1 VNILNIAMKE
11 IKSNLRERRTFVF
24 MLAFPLVMM
33 LILGSA
39 LSNAFSSSTPV
50 GDIQLLYKN
59 EATKP
64 ELIQYWQGFSKAI
77 EQHGVKTIPIAA
89 GIDGKKEISDDRYT
103 AYAES
108 SDQGILYYGSSKR
121 TIESNIVQGM
131 LTAFSDQY
139 NLAAA
144 AFKADPAKAA
154 AIIGNA
160 NTGGSEYVHET
171 ALDPDKTPGSIDYYA
186 MAMTTMIALY
196 SAISGSFL
204 FRGERTRNTALR
216 LMASPVSKGEI
227 FAGKVIGC
235 TVINLLCVLVVMLVS
250 KFAFGADWGNHYGM
264 VLLVLMTEVILA
276 VSLGLGLSYL
286 LKDDASRIVVMIFTQ
301 IASFVGGAYFP
312 IMGADSFM
320 GFVTELSPL
329 RWANKALSE
338 IIYAGDLAA
347 ALPAIGLNVGIAA
360 AFLLI
365 AVVSMRRREAL

>member
-50 GDIQLLYKN
+50 GDIELLYKN

-77 EQHGVKTIPIAA
+77 EQHGVKTIPIAS
-89 GIDGKKEISDDRYT
+89 GIDGKKEISEDRYT
-103 AYAES
+103 AYAEI

-144 AFKADPAKAA
+144 AFKADPAKAT

-171 ALDPDKTPGSIDYYA
+171 ALDPDKYA